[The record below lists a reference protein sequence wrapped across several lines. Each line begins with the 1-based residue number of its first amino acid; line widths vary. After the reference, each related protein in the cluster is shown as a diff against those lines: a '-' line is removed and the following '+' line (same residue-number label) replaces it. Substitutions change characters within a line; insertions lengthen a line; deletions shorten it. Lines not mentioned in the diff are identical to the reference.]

1 MEEKEQLELAPEKVA
16 QEKFQKSLDDTK
28 PILINRFESCIQY
41 IGLVV

>member
-1 MEEKEQLELAPEKVA
+1 MEEKELLELAPEKVVPG
-16 QEKFQKSLDDTK
+16 KFPKSLDNTK

>member
-1 MEEKEQLELAPEKVA
+1 MEEKELQELAPKKDA
-16 QEKFQKSLDDTK
+16 QERFLKSSDKTK